1 MGGVSDEP
9 KIDNE
14 QTVSELTDG
23 ITEFQDNEQTVSE
36 LTDGITEFQG
46 LHTSQLVVLL
56 LFQRNFASLFG
67 DLFQPNAASLSWL
80 KEEVRYYTE
89 ENNDPLEDCL
99 ADFTREN
106 PAEAAKLN
114 REITS
119 IFEVHSIIQKYWV
132 IQNAYESM
140 LYKLTGEYEY

>member
-1 MGGVSDEP
+1 MFH
-9 KIDNE
+9 
-14 QTVSELTDG
+14 G
-23 ITEFQDNEQTVSE
+23 ITCLHRNLEKYKARMMYPE
-36 LTDGITEFQG
+36 LVRKLEE
-46 LHTSQLVVLL
+46 LKE
-56 LFQRNFASLFG
+56 RYG

-119 IFEVHSIIQKYWV
+119 IFEVHSIIQKYWGR
-132 IQNAYESM
+132 I
-140 LYKLTGEYEY
+140 

>member
-1 MGGVSDEP
+1 MKLCLLYISVATTFLAICIS
-9 KIDNE
+9 
-14 QTVSELTDG
+14 SA
-23 ITEFQDNEQTVSE
+23 QDNEQTVSE

-56 LFQRNFASLFG
+56 LFQRNFASVF
-67 DLFQPNAASLSWL
+67 
-80 KEEVRYYTE
+80 E

-119 IFEVHSIIQKYWV
+119 IFEVHSIIQKYWGK
-132 IQNAYESM
+132 IILQTIS
-140 LYKLTGEYEY
+140 LTGVCKMHRHF

>member
-1 MGGVSDEP
+1 MTSIFLICFENFRT
-9 KIDNE
+9 KY
-14 QTVSELTDG
+14 TLELVRKL
-23 ITEFQDNEQTVSE
+23 EE
-36 LTDGITEFQG
+36 LKE
-46 LHTSQLVVLL
+46 
-56 LFQRNFASLFG
+56 RYG

>member
-1 MGGVSDEP
+1 MKLCLLYISVATTFLAICIS
-9 KIDNE
+9 
-14 QTVSELTDG
+14 SA
-23 ITEFQDNEQTVSE
+23 QDNEQTVSE
-36 LTDGITEFQG
+36 LTDGITEFQ
-46 LHTSQLVVLL
+46 
-56 LFQRNFASLFG
+56 G

-119 IFEVHSIIQKYWV
+119 IFEVHSIIQKYWGR
-132 IQNAYESM
+132 I
-140 LYKLTGEYEY
+140 

>member
-1 MGGVSDEP
+1 MFH
-9 KIDNE
+9 
-14 QTVSELTDG
+14 G
-23 ITEFQDNEQTVSE
+23 ITC
-36 LTDGITEFQG
+36 
-46 LHTSQLVVLL
+46 LH
-56 LFQRNFASLFG
+56 RNLEKYKARMMYPG

-119 IFEVHSIIQKYWV
+119 IFEVHSIIQKYWGR
-132 IQNAYESM
+132 I
-140 LYKLTGEYEY
+140 